1 MLGDVEFLRRL
12 HRAALR
18 GVRDGRDQGRC
29 WTVPEGAGRIWID
42 NLYPVGYTLGMFELR
57 KTAEF
62 TDWLDNLRDLRAR
75 ARIQIRLR
83 RLMDGNPGDVKP
95 VGEGV
100 SEMRV
105 DVGAGYRV
113 YYAQRRG
120 VYVLLLCGGDKSTQ
134 RSDIAR
140 ALQMAREL
148 ED

>member
-1 MLGDVEFLRRL
+1 
-12 HRAALR
+12 
-18 GVRDGRDQGRC
+18 
-29 WTVPEGAGRIWID
+29 
-42 NLYPVGYTLGMFELR
+42 MFELR